1 MSFSNYVET
10 TEDYSNLTLIELKF
24 QEMRREVIRIGEIAT
39 DVKSSISSLISA
51 INTLAS
57 LVGASSIS
65 SSASI
70 GKIEETEKSIS
81 KFVTSQI
88 ERYASL
94 NEITYE
100 RVRILDNL
108 IMQLFDKDGQLV
120 TYEVNGETVTET
132 FTKLLKRKEIE
143 TALTNSHAEGY
154 RITDNNALNSNISQE
169 GWNNLETMYAYFSEK
184 GLTDEQISGIFA
196 NVAGESW
203 FDANA
208 KNPEST
214 ATGFFQWLDS
224 RHPENW
230 EVSTQLDHAWD
241 ELENGL
247 NWGGTSTLDRMKTCT
262 TPEQASNVFLQF
274 FECGGPENYETNPAH
289 AGLYP
294 ARRTFARSFYN
305 YIQKM
310 KEQSNII

>member
-120 TYEVNGETVTET
+120 TYTIDGKEVTET
-132 FTKLLKRKEIE
+132 FTNLLNKKEIE
-143 TALTNSHAEGY
+143 TALTNSTKDGY
-154 RITDNNALNSNISQE
+154 RDFENDKLNEIINSAPD
-169 GWNNLETMYAYFSEK
+169 GWDTLETMYAFFADK
-184 GLTDEQISGIFA
+184 GLTDEQIAGVLGNAALESGFELTVL
-196 NVAGESW
+196 NREGSG
-203 FDANA
+203 A
-208 KNPEST
+208 KGLFQWTSERYPSDWSLETQLEHAWNEMETRRDMSGYSVNQHLQNCST
-214 ATGFFQWLDS
+214 ADG
-224 RHPENW
+224 
-230 EVSTQLDHAWD
+230 A
-241 ELENGL
+241 
-247 NWGGTSTLDRMKTCT
+247 
-262 TPEQASNVFLQF
+262 ASSFAIF
-274 FECGGPENYETNPAH
+274 FEGCTEGFGGRLGYANTI
-289 AGLYP
+289 
-294 ARRTFARSFYN
+294 YN
-305 YIQKM
+305 YIKKM
-310 KEQSNII
+310 KNDDTPKLV